1 MKNIKEIKN
10 LEDFKNV
17 YKVFSEK
24 PYEEKYTEEDYEEIF
39 KHYSEDG
46 LLYGAF
52 LNEECIG
59 LIALTFGVKE
69 GQPVNFGDDNVI
81 YLSDVAVKNEYRKR
95 GLGTMLMTYG
105 VMESIKNG
113 FDTIYMRTLEKGKSM
128 SYDIAT
134 KLGFEQIPDI
144 YQMVETENIYGN
156 TQTKKNIFLSLD
168 LKMLTKDDLIGMMSI
183 SKEELLNSIEGE
195 EK

>member
-1 MKNIKEIKN
+1 
-10 LEDFKNV
+10 
-17 YKVFSEK
+17 
-24 PYEEKYTEEDYEEIF
+24 
-39 KHYSEDG
+39 
-46 LLYGAF
+46 
-52 LNEECIG
+52 
-59 LIALTFGVKE
+59 
-69 GQPVNFGDDNVI
+69 
-81 YLSDVAVKNEYRKR
+81 
-95 GLGTMLMTYG
+95 MLMTYG

-134 KLGFEQIPDI
+134 KLGFEQIPDT

-168 LKMLTKDDLIGMMSI
+168 LRMLTKDDLMGMMSI